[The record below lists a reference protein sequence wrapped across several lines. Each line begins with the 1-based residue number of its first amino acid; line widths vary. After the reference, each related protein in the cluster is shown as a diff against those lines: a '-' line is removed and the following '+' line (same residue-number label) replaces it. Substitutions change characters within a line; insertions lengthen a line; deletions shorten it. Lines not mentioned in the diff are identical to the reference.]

1 MNKLTITRSVCILTI
16 IFLVAIFV
24 GTAKSTAD
32 LGGVNITPGENI
44 GGIVSKD
51 DIPFNDPAHIFYF
64 RYQAWR
70 VQNKKAGET
79 VESWN
84 RLLTTERVEKITI
97 GEVFL
102 KKLRIELTAKPILN
116 GEESALF
123 QAVWGNVNIADYQE
137 NVSRPLAA
145 QKEPTPKET
154 ETVVVLSEKLNSF
167 KDSGDWG
174 QLFDGSQLYGNSPH
188 GMLVAGKSDV
198 TNNPLNHNDKI
209 IPIQSISRTES
220 TNNYNGLVMF
230 SLPAEEKESGT
241 SKTVP
246 VIAGVILLAAF
257 YFSVQIFRNKTGMTG
272 GIPVVSDLHT
282 KVMSELDSR
291 SVTGLYNDLSNSSLG
306 IAGESRAGTCKS
318 TCSGTCKGGCQGN
331 CKGDCWGSC
340 KGDCGDNCKGDCGM
354 DCKGDCSTGCSGSC
368 QGDCEGGCA
377 VKTAPLGKIEI
388 LSPIQQALHENGYP
402 R

>member
-1 MNKLTITRSVCILTI
+1 MNKLTVTRSIYILTVL
-16 IFLVAIFV
+16 FLVAIFA

-32 LGGVNITPGENI
+32 LGGVNITLGKNI

-84 RLLTTERVEKITI
+84 RLLTAERVEKVIV

-102 KKLRIELTAKPILN
+102 KKLRIELTAKSALN
-116 GEESALF
+116 GEEMALF
-123 QAVWGNVNIADYQE
+123 QAVWGNSNIADYQE
-137 NVSRPLAA
+137 SVSLPLAA

-154 ETVVVLSEKLNSF
+154 ETMEVLSEKLNSF
-167 KDSGDWG
+167 KDSGNWG
-174 QLFDGSQLYGNSPH
+174 QLFDGSQLNGNSPQ
-188 GMLVAGKSDV
+188 GMPMAGKTDA
-198 TNNPLNHNDKI
+198 TNNPLNHKDKT
-209 IPIQSISRTES
+209 IPIQSISRPES
-220 TNNYNGLVMF
+220 INNYNKLVMF
-230 SLPAEEKESGT
+230 SLPKEEKESGT
-241 SKTVP
+241 RKTVP

-257 YFSVQIFRNKTGMTG
+257 YFSVQTLRNKTGMISGT
-272 GIPVVSDLHT
+272 PVVSDLHA

-291 SVTGLYNDLSNSSLG
+291 SATGLYNDLSNNSLG
-306 IAGESRAGTCKS
+306 AAGESRAETCKAS
-318 TCSGTCKGGCQGN
+318 CSGTCKGGCHGN

-354 DCKGDCSTGCSGSC
+354 DCKGDCSTGCTGSC

-377 VKTAPLGKIEI
+377 VKTAPSGKKEI